1 MTSHASG
8 VQHGRTGSEAVRF
21 RAGAVLANIPE
32 AICGLSILAVT
43 VVLFAGVVWR
53 YVFVDPLSWTDEIAR
68 VLFVWL
74 SFLGAAVGI
83 KRGIHS
89 AVNVFEA
96 RLSLRWQ
103 KAAALFAVAVMAV
116 MAGVLVYTGTLET
129 IVSTKEVLPVTSL
142 SRAWQFGAVPISGLL
157 MLIYLV
163 PVTRQ
168 VLRGHVRTQS
178 GVDGE

>member
-1 MTSHASG
+1 MTLHAPG
-8 VQHGRTGSEAVRF
+8 VQPARTGRGLARG
-21 RAGAVLANIPE
+21 RAGAMFANIPE
-32 AICGLSILAVT
+32 TICGLAILAVT

-89 AVNVFEA
+89 AVIVFEA
-96 RLSLRWQ
+96 RLSRRWQ
-103 KAAALFAVAVMAV
+103 QIAALFGLAVMAV
-116 MAGVLVYTGTLET
+116 MAAALVYTGTSET
-129 IVSTKEVLPVTSL
+129 IVSLKEVLPVTSL

-157 MLIYLV
+157 MLIYLA

-168 VLRGHVRTQS
+168 VLRGKIRMGS

>member
-1 MTSHASG
+1 MTLHASG
-8 VQHGRTGSEAVRF
+8 ARPARTGRGLLRY
-21 RAGAVLANIPE
+21 RAGAVLTNIPE
-32 AICGLSILAVT
+32 AICGLAMLAIT
-43 VVLFAGVVWR
+43 VILFAGVIWR

-74 SFLGAAVGI
+74 SFVGAAVGI

-89 AVNVFEA
+89 AVDIFEA

-103 KAAALFAVAVMAV
+103 QASALFAVAVMAV
-116 MAGVLVYTGTLET
+116 MAGVLVYTGATET

-142 SRAWQFGAVPISGLL
+142 SRAWQFAAVPVSGLL

-163 PVTRQ
+163 PVTRR
-168 VLRGHVRTQS
+168 VLRGELRTGHV
-178 GVDGE
+178 VDGE

>member
-1 MTSHASG
+1 MTLHALG
-8 VQHGRTGSEAVRF
+8 AQPARTGRELIRY

-32 AICGLSILAVT
+32 AICGLAIFAIT
-43 VVLFAGVVWR
+43 VILFAGVIWR

-74 SFLGAAVGI
+74 SFVGAAVGI

-89 AVNVFEA
+89 AVNIFEA

-103 KAAALFAVAVMAV
+103 QVSALFAAAVMAV
-116 MAGVLVYTGTLET
+116 MAGVLVYTGAAET
-129 IVSTKEVLPVTSL
+129 IVSAKEVLPVTSL
-142 SRAWQFGAVPISGLL
+142 SRAWQFAAVPISGLL

-168 VLRGHVRTQS
+168 VLRGELRKGY
-178 GVDGE
+178 GVEGE